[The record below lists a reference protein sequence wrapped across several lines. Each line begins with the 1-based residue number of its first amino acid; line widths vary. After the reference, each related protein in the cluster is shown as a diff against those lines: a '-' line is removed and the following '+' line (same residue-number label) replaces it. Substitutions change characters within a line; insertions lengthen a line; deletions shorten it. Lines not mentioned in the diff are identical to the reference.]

1 MEALKDFYE
10 KNQMVVLGCV
20 VALVVLVLVLFMT
33 KSEYMWNF
41 LGPKPTYAVP
51 VMPWNRSEHIGLS
64 VPGSAQL
71 DPRFYGSTER
81 MSSDEE
87 AALQRKK
94 WLENRSKSEDFN
106 VLDSALKGSERF
118 NVLESALRGGST
130 EDFNVLDAALQGSEG
145 ASDPSETRRTPV
157 LSGQLNPTR
166 MTSSGSAGVL
176 NVHRGD
182 GRRSRRAPSNSSR
195 ASVRQG
201 SDNDALATEHMLA
214 RGGAERA
221 IMDASRNRYQGMAK
235 IGADDYEGYVYEG
248 SGHVYS
254 DEQGELTAT
263 VYGVNESPW

>member
-20 VALVVLVLVLFMT
+20 VALLVVLFMT
-33 KSEYMWNF
+33 SSEHAWFAN
-41 LGPKPTYAVP
+41 LRAQPTYAVP
-51 VMPWNRSEHIGLS
+51 HMPWQTENLALS
-64 VPGSAQL
+64 IPGSSQL
-71 DPRFYGSTER
+71 DPRFYGSTEG
-81 MSSDEE
+81 MSS
-87 AALQRKK
+87 A
-94 WLENRSKSEDFN
+94 N
-106 VLDSALKGSERF
+106 VSILDT
-118 NVLESALRGGST
+118 ALRGG
-130 EDFNVLDAALQGSEG
+130 EDFSE
-145 ASDPSETRRTPV
+145 AMDPSETRRTPV

-166 MTSSGSAGVL
+166 MTSSGSTGVQ
-176 NVHRGD
+176 RGNIQ
-182 GRRSRRAPSNSSR
+182 RENNSRRRRPASNSSL
-195 ASVRQG
+195 ASIRQG
-201 SDNDALATEHMLA
+201 TDNDSLATEHMLS